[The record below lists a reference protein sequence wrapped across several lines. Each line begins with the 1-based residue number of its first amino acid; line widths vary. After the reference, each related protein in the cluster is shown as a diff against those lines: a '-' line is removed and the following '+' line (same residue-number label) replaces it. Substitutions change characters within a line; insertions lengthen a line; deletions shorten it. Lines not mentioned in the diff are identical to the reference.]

1 MNRNKNRYKL
11 SKNKVSTLV
20 VLVLL
25 VLQDNSIVAAL
36 KYNRQYKN
44 GNVLASRNNE
54 ILNTI
59 HPMTQNHNDVY
70 SVDDYS
76 ESNGPPQHLSSCQT
90 VCTCKWKGGKQTVEC
105 IDKSLIQIP
114 KIDASTQVLDMSG
127 NNLQTL
133 SKDQF
138 IRANLLNLQKLF
150 LRNCKIGEIEFETFN
165 GLTNLV
171 ELDLSYNLLVSIPSE
186 ALTFLPSLRDLTIAA
201 NHIHKIDAH
210 TFEKIPSLHELDLS
224 HCDIQ
229 TIAPQAFE
237 GLNSLTSLKL
247 NGNKLTELRPKTIE
261 TFGQLHAIELHDNP
275 WVCDCRLRA
284 AKLWLTEKNIPYPV
298 APVCSG
304 GPERIIDKTFA
315 ELHVDEFACR
325 PELLPINRYVEAY
338 LGENA
343 SIVCRASAIPS
354 PVINWYWNGRLLSN
368 GSAFSPYQRIYVY
381 EDGQFE
387 KKSRLILTN
396 SQETDSSEFYCV
408 AENKAGTIE
417 TNFTLHVSERPAGM
431 ASLGSGQ
438 IVGLSAALGLLIVI
452 VLVFVMFVT
461 VRLRRPTFLQTKTPN
476 HLEVIKN
483 VNQNQSTSGSNK
495 SHHQHQQNVNG
506 GVVIANGGIIN
517 STLETDTLER
527 KKNDDSSFTNPLQK
541 PPRLTTD
548 IHPTTSTANA
558 VNDCCSSTIASP
570 TGSGNNPDLI
580 NDTRRFGDDEEFA
593 DLKIPAVLT
602 TNINELTKTGEYS
615 RVGGVDSLYP
625 SGLWDTPGS
634 NSAFKDTTPIIDED
648 NTQLY
653 DFSSKTFPR
662 KSSTTSSST
671 GGGGVGGYPS
681 DYGLP
686 LVPGAEQHYNTLQL
700 HNNHNQ
706 QASTGYNNFLSN
718 SYSNLTNNN
727 HHQNPQQHQQ
737 QQLHHYHHPSSN
749 KIVMPNG
756 MPVNA
761 KTIRVW
767 QKGGV
772 PVLPPVTALK
782 RAFITNSSRNSP
794 DEGYQEGC
802 GTDV

>member
-1 MNRNKNRYKL
+1 MRNR
-11 SKNKVSTLV
+11 VASTLL

-25 VLQDNSIVAAL
+25 LEDKTLVAAV

-44 GNVLASRNNE
+44 SNNVLASRNNE
-54 ILNTI
+54 LLNTI
-59 HPMTQNHNDVY
+59 YPMTQNHNDVY
-70 SVDDYS
+70 SVVDDYN

-133 SKDQF
+133 SNDQF

-150 LRNCKIGEIEFETFN
+150 LRNCKIGEIEFQTFK

-186 ALTFLPSLRDLTIAA
+186 AFSFLPSLRDLTIAA

-237 GLNSLTSLKL
+237 GLNALTSLKL

-315 ELHVDEFACR
+315 ELHVDDFACR

-354 PVINWYWNGRLLSN
+354 PIINWYWNGRLLAN
-368 GSAFSPYQRIYVY
+368 MSAFSPYQRIYVY

-417 TNFTLHVSERPAGM
+417 TNFTLHVTERPAGM

-438 IVGLSAALGLLIVI
+438 IVGLSAALGLLILI
-452 VLVFVMFVT
+452 VLLFIMFVT
-461 VRLRRPTFLQTKTPN
+461 VRLRRPTFGLETKTPN
-476 HLEVIKN
+476 HLEVIKT
-483 VNQNQSTSGSNK
+483 VNQNNSQSTTVGANK
-495 SHHQHQQNVNG
+495 SHQNVNG
-506 GVVIANGGIIN
+506 GVVIANGGIVN

-527 KKNDDSSFTNPLQK
+527 SKKKVVNDDSNFTNPLQK

-548 IHPTTSTANA
+548 THPTTSNGSTAA
-558 VNDCCSSTIASP
+558 NDSSIASP

-580 NDTRRFGDDEEFA
+580 NDTRRYGDDEEFA

-625 SGLWDTPGS
+625 SGLWDTS
-634 NSAFKDTTPIIDED
+634 TFKDTTPIIDED

-662 KSSTTSSST
+662 KSSATS
-671 GGGGVGGYPS
+671 GGYPS

-686 LVPGAEQHYNTLQL
+686 LVPGAEQHFNTL
-700 HNNHNQ
+700 HNHHHQPPPQ
-706 QASTGYNNFLSN
+706 QSTGVYNNFLSN
-718 SYSNLTNNN
+718 SYNNITNNQ
-727 HHQNPQQHQQ
+727 HHS
-737 QQLHHYHHPSSN
+737 HHPSNN
-749 KIVMPNG
+749 KLAMPNG

>member
-1 MNRNKNRYKL
+1 MYRNKNRYKL
-11 SKNKVSTLV
+11 LRNRVSTLL

-25 VLQDNSIVAAL
+25 LQDNTPVAAV
-36 KYNRQYKN
+36 KNNKQYKN
-44 GNVLASRNNE
+44 SNNVLVSRNNE
-54 ILNTI
+54 LFNMNTVY
-59 HPMTQNHNDVY
+59 PMTQNHNDVY
-70 SVDDYS
+70 SVVDDYNN

-133 SKDQF
+133 SNDQF

-150 LRNCKIGEIEFETFN
+150 LRNCKIGEIEFQTFK

-186 ALTFLPSLRDLTIAA
+186 ALSFLPSLRDLTIAA

-237 GLNSLTSLKL
+237 GLNALTSLKL

-315 ELHVDEFACR
+315 ELHVDDFACR

-354 PVINWYWNGRLLSN
+354 PIINWYWNGRLLSN

-438 IVGLSAALGLLIVI
+438 IVGLSAALGLLIII
-452 VLVFVMFVT
+452 VLLFIMFVT
-461 VRLRRPTFLQTKTPN
+461 VRLRRPSFLETKTPN
-476 HLEVIKN
+476 HLEVIKT
-483 VNQNQSTSGSNK
+483 VNQNSQSTGSNK
-495 SHHQHQQNVNG
+495 SHHHHHHHQQQNVNG
-506 GVVIANGGIIN
+506 GVVIANGGIVN

-527 KKNDDSSFTNPLQK
+527 SKKNDDSNFTNPLQK

-548 IHPTTSTANA
+548 IHPTTSTANV
-558 VNDCCSSTIASP
+558 VNDSSIASP

-625 SGLWDTPGS
+625 SGLWDTSASGCL
-634 NSAFKDTTPIIDED
+634 AFKDTTPIIDED

-662 KSSTTSSST
+662 KSSTS
-671 GGGGVGGYPS
+671 GGYPS

-686 LVPGAEQHYNTLQL
+686 LVPGAEQHFNTLH
-700 HNNHNQ
+700 HNNQ
-706 QASTGYNNFLSN
+706 QSTAVYNNFLSN
-718 SYSNLTNNN
+718 SYNNLTNNN
-727 HHQNPQQHQQ
+727 NNNNHHQQ
-737 QQLHHYHHPSSN
+737 QQQQQNQQQHHHHHPSNN

>member
-1 MNRNKNRYKL
+1 
-11 SKNKVSTLV
+11 
-20 VLVLL
+20 
-25 VLQDNSIVAAL
+25 
-36 KYNRQYKN
+36 
-44 GNVLASRNNE
+44 
-54 ILNTI
+54 
-59 HPMTQNHNDVY
+59 
-70 SVDDYS
+70 
-76 ESNGPPQHLSSCQT
+76 
-90 VCTCKWKGGKQTVEC
+90 
-105 IDKSLIQIP
+105 
-114 KIDASTQVLDMSG
+114 MSG

-396 SQETDSSEFYCV
+396 SQETDS
-408 AENKAGTIE
+408 I
-417 TNFTLHVSERPAGM
+417 
-431 ASLGSGQ
+431 
-438 IVGLSAALGLLIVI
+438 
-452 VLVFVMFVT
+452 
-461 VRLRRPTFLQTKTPN
+461 RLRRPTFLETKTPN

-615 RVGGVDSLYP
+615 R
-625 SGLWDTPGS
+625 
-634 NSAFKDTTPIIDED
+634 
-648 NTQLY
+648 
-653 DFSSKTFPR
+653 
-662 KSSTTSSST
+662 
-671 GGGGVGGYPS
+671 
-681 DYGLP
+681 
-686 LVPGAEQHYNTLQL
+686 
-700 HNNHNQ
+700 
-706 QASTGYNNFLSN
+706 
-718 SYSNLTNNN
+718 
-727 HHQNPQQHQQ
+727 
-737 QQLHHYHHPSSN
+737 
-749 KIVMPNG
+749 
-756 MPVNA
+756 
-761 KTIRVW
+761 
-767 QKGGV
+767 
-772 PVLPPVTALK
+772 
-782 RAFITNSSRNSP
+782 
-794 DEGYQEGC
+794 
-802 GTDV
+802 

>member
-1 MNRNKNRYKL
+1 MYRNKNRYKL
-11 SKNKVSTLV
+11 LRNRVST
-20 VLVLL
+20 LVLL
-25 VLQDNSIVAAL
+25 VLLLQDTALVAAV

-44 GNVLASRNNE
+44 SNNVLASRNNE
-54 ILNTI
+54 LLNLNTI
-59 HPMTQNHNDVY
+59 YPMTQNHNDVY
-70 SVDDYS
+70 SVVDDYNN

-133 SKDQF
+133 SNEQF

-150 LRNCKIGEIEFETFN
+150 LRNCKIGEIEFQTFK

-186 ALTFLPSLRDLTIAA
+186 ALSFLPSLRDLTIAA

-237 GLNSLTSLKL
+237 GLNALTSLKL

-315 ELHVDEFACR
+315 ELHVDDFACR

-343 SIVCRASAIPS
+343 SIVCRASAVPS
-354 PVINWYWNGRLLSN
+354 PIINWYWNGRLLAN

-387 KKSRLILTN
+387 KKSRMILTN

-438 IVGLSAALGLLIVI
+438 IVGLSAALGLLIII
-452 VLVFVMFVT
+452 VLLFIMYVT
-461 VRLRRPTFLQTKTPN
+461 VRLRRPSFLETKTPN
-476 HLEVIKN
+476 HLEVIKT
-483 VNQNQSTSGSNK
+483 VNQNNQSTAGTNK
-495 SHHQHQQNVNG
+495 SQNVNG

-517 STLETDTLER
+517 STLEPDTLER
-527 KKNDDSSFTNPLQK
+527 SKKNDDSNFTNPLQK

-548 IHPTTSTANA
+548 SHPTTSSAN
-558 VNDCCSSTIASP
+558 VINDPSIAASP

-580 NDTRRFGDDEEFA
+580 NDTRRYGDEEEFA

-615 RVGGVDSLYP
+615 RVGVESLYP
-625 SGLWDTPGS
+625 SGLWDTSASGL
-634 NSAFKDTTPIIDED
+634 AFKDTTPIIDED

-662 KSSTTSSST
+662 KSSTS
-671 GGGGVGGYPS
+671 GYPS

-686 LVPGAEQHYNTLQL
+686 LVPGAEQHFNTL
-700 HNNHNQ
+700 HHSNNQ
-706 QASTGYNNFLSN
+706 QSTAVYNNFLSN
-718 SYSNLTNNN
+718 SYNSLANNN
-727 HHQNPQQHQQ
+727 HHHPQPPHH
-737 QQLHHYHHPSSN
+737 HHYHPSNN